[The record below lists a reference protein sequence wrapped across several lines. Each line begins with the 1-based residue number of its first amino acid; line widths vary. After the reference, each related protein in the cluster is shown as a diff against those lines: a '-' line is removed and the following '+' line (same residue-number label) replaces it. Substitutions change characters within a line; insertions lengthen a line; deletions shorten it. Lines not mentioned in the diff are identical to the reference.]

1 MHFTATRALGALGFV
16 LLAATNVNAARLDA
30 VVDASGL
37 ITPMWTPVGLNTQ
50 PVNVV
55 VQLAGDP
62 VAVQQGNAGRKL
74 SKAEKDQIKG
84 QLKGAQDSLRGSI
97 ASLGGTVVAQYQVAY
112 NGIKVRIAANKT
124 DQLAALPGVVAV
136 RPLQLMQPD
145 NTNGIPLIGAPGV
158 WQSLG
163 FHGEHVKVA
172 VIDTG
177 IDYTHANFNGP
188 GTVAAYAAAH
198 AAETAPADPSL
209 FGPAAPRVKG
219 GTDLVGDSYDAD
231 PSSATYQPVPHPD
244 PNPLDCNGHGSHVAG
259 TAAGTGVL
267 ANGATYTGTYDAT
280 TVSSNSWTVGPGVA
294 PKADIYSIRVF
305 GCNGS
310 TDVTVDAIEWAVD
323 HDMDV
328 INMSLGS
335 PFGSADDPSAQA
347 TTNAVKAGIVV
358 ATSAGNNGL
367 NQYIV
372 GSPSTADG
380 AISVAAIDGTQT
392 FPGASIA
399 MPDFTINN
407 AINANG
413 YQFSGP
419 VTYSIKVIKNDTS
432 TATRDESLGCSV
444 ADFGGPLPPNT
455 IAVVNRGV
463 CARVAK
469 AIFGQQ
475 AGAAAVVMVNTDGT
489 LPPFEGKIT
498 SNPDDGTP
506 YTVTIPFLG
515 VAGPPTGTT
524 SDGAKL
530 RAEADGTPATVTPKL
545 ITNPN
550 FEKFASFSS
559 GGPRSGDSALKP
571 DLSAPGVSVLST
583 ASGTGNG
590 GEIISGT
597 SMASPH
603 VAGSAALTRQAHPT
617 WSAQDIKA
625 AMVNTGL
632 PSMVVGY
639 RTSSGGTGLVQ
650 PGKSTLSQ
658 VIARANDGTYTVSAN
673 FGYQEL
679 ASDFIGTKTI
689 KLINNGSTA
698 ANFNVAVANAAGR
711 AHSVSFDTTSVT
723 VPANNSAVVT
733 MTLKVPVASAGNA
746 DGAGLSFREVAG
758 LVQFTPAS
766 ASDNAGVTLRVPY
779 YLVPRAQSDIS
790 TTIGTLSG
798 TNPSTVATVT
808 NKHGAITASA
818 DFYAWGLQGTK
829 VKGGTSTNNIRAV
842 GTQSFDWDGTQNLLV
857 FAVNTYNRWS
867 SPSSN
872 EFDIGVDVDGDG
884 TDDYVVVGVDQGAL
898 QTGTFN
904 GVMGTFVFSTRSAGA
919 SINFLA
925 TAPTDRSIAELAVL
939 TSQLCRT
946 GEPCLNAA
954 NPRITYHATGF
965 DVINGGGI
973 DVPGVAKFNVWSS
986 SISQGGFAVVAPG
999 GSDTSTT
1006 IAVNSG
1012 EFAVTPAKGV
1022 MVVTLDNA
1030 SGAPE
1035 AQLIPV
1041 TLK

>member
-1 MHFTATRALGALGFV
+1 
-16 LLAATNVNAARLDA
+16 
-30 VVDASGL
+30 
-37 ITPMWTPVGLNTQ
+37 
-50 PVNVV
+50 
-55 VQLAGDP
+55 
-62 VAVQQGNAGRKL
+62 
-74 SKAEKDQIKG
+74 
-84 QLKGAQDSLRGSI
+84 
-97 ASLGGTVVAQYQVAY
+97 
-112 NGIKVRIAANKT
+112 
-124 DQLAALPGVVAV
+124 
-136 RPLQLMQPD
+136 
-145 NTNGIPLIGAPGV
+145 
-158 WQSLG
+158 
-163 FHGEHVKVA
+163 
-172 VIDTG
+172 
-177 IDYTHANFNGP
+177 
-188 GTVAAYAAAH
+188 
-198 AAETAPADPSL
+198 
-209 FGPAAPRVKG
+209 
-219 GTDLVGDSYDAD
+219 
-231 PSSATYQPVPHPD
+231 
-244 PNPLDCNGHGSHVAG
+244 
-259 TAAGTGVL
+259 
-267 ANGATYTGTYDAT
+267 
-280 TVSSNSWTVGPGVA
+280 
-294 PKADIYSIRVF
+294 
-305 GCNGS
+305 
-310 TDVTVDAIEWAVD
+310 
-323 HDMDV
+323 
-328 INMSLGS
+328 
-335 PFGSADDPSAQA
+335 
-347 TTNAVKAGIVV
+347 
-358 ATSAGNNGL
+358 
-367 NQYIV
+367 
-372 GSPSTADG
+372 
-380 AISVAAIDGTQT
+380 
-392 FPGASIA
+392 
-399 MPDFTINN
+399 
-407 AINANG
+407 
-413 YQFSGP
+413 
-419 VTYSIKVIKNDTS
+419 
-432 TATRDESLGCSV
+432 
-444 ADFGGPLPPNT
+444 
-455 IAVVNRGV
+455 
-463 CARVAK
+463 
-469 AIFGQQ
+469 
-475 AGAAAVVMVNTDGT
+475 
-489 LPPFEGKIT
+489 
-498 SNPDDGTP
+498 
-506 YTVTIPFLG
+506 
-515 VAGPPTGTT
+515 
-524 SDGAKL
+524 
-530 RAEADGTPATVTPKL
+530 
-545 ITNPN
+545 
-550 FEKFASFSS
+550 
-559 GGPRSGDSALKP
+559 
-571 DLSAPGVSVLST
+571 VLST

-632 PSMVVGY
+632 PSGVVGY

-679 ASDFIGTKTI
+679 ASDFTGTKTI

-766 ASDNAGVTLRVPY
+766 AADNAGVTLRVPY

-946 GEPCLNAA
+946 GEPCLKAA